1 VVGERLL
8 VQGEGAVS
16 AQEPANRFPLA
27 VVIGV
32 VLGLWTGL
40 LGRWA
45 ANSVAGRRALGVW
58 ITAWGGGLGLVG
70 LILTASWFLT
80 DHVFWRWNENVFHA
94 NPVLLAAPL
103 LAIPLLR
110 GREPSPR
117 LRALFRWVR
126 WVALGAAALKLL
138 PGIFIQ
144 ENWGIVAA
152 LVPTH
157 MMLARTFPLN
167 DDSSA

>member
-1 VVGERLL
+1 VV
-8 VQGEGAVS
+8 
-16 AQEPANRFPLA
+16 
-27 VVIGV
+27 
-32 VLGLWTGL
+32 
-40 LGRWA
+40 
-45 ANSVAGRRALGVW
+45 
-58 ITAWGGGLGLVG
+58 WGGVLGLVG
-70 LILTASWFLT
+70 LILTASWIFT
-80 DHVFWRWNENVFHA
+80 DHVFWRWNENVLHA
-94 NPVLLAAPL
+94 NPVLLAAPF

-126 WVALGAAALKLL
+126 WVALGAAALKLF

-157 MMLARTFPLN
+157 MMLARTFPLAE
-167 DDSSA
+167 DPSA